1 MRTLFVGDLHLSADR
16 PDITQAFLT
25 FLETQLVDTDALYI
39 LGDLFEVWVGDD
51 IAEPFAEQLADAIK
65 LASQKLPVYFIH
77 GNRDFLIGT
86 EFAKRSGM
94 TLLPEVYT
102 LSLYGIDS
110 VILHGDSLCTLDKP
124 YQRFRTFR
132 NFAWAKWLYA
142 HLPKSKRLGIAAK
155 LRSSSQSSN
164 QQKSYSIMDVEPEAV
179 IELLDAT
186 KSQQMIHG
194 HTHRPAIHQLT
205 NGKRRIVVGDWYD
218 QGSMLCVSQD
228 SIELIELP
236 FDK

>member
-1 MRTLFVGDLHLSADR
+1 MGDLHLSADR

-25 FLETQLVDTDALYI
+25 FLETQLADTSALYI

-51 IAEPFAEQLADAIK
+51 IAEPFANQLADAIK
-65 LASQKLPVYFIH
+65 LASKKLPIFFIH
-77 GNRDFLIGT
+77 GNRDFLIGGA
-86 EFAKRSGM
+86 FAQRSGM

-102 LSLYGIDS
+102 INLYGIET

-124 YQRFRTFR
+124 YQRFRKFR

-155 LRSSSQSSN
+155 LRSNSQSSN
-164 QQKSYSIMDVEPEAV
+164 QHKSYSIMDVEPDAV
-179 IELLDAT
+179 LELLDST
-186 KSQQMIHG
+186 NTQQMIHG

-205 NGKRRIVVGDWYD
+205 NGKRRIVVGDWYE
-218 QGSMLCVSQD
+218 QGSMLCIDQD
-228 SIELIELP
+228 SVELIELP
-236 FDK
+236 FGK